1 MISSAAGMSFAVM
14 SARAGWRGGSSN
26 AAVTCP
32 CSAPW
37 RTRAASPRAPS
48 ASAKA
53 SSRMDLPAPVSPVST
68 DRPEAKSISSRSMRT
83 MSRMESR
90 ASMTTVLVFRL
101 DTDAGGLPDAL
112 PRAAGG
118 HAHANRG
125 DEFPPRRS
133 LGLSETTRCRRRRWV
148 EPACGVKPGRCGR
161 SEFRADLELARGQ
174 LGERLAD
181 PMALVLIG
189 LDAPLLHEGIGVFIP
204 TAVRKIMTQHGGR
217 GLRFLDYAERH
228 VGFGQPKQRFLDVT
242 RGLVACH
249 HDLEAIDRTD
259 EVPGIQILTADIHLL
274 AGQLVARDL
283 DLALGRDGI
292 LGIGVFADHLVERLH
307 CLLGAILVAR

>member
-1 MISSAAGMSFAVM
+1 MRPSANCTRRKMISSAAGMSFAAM

-68 DRPEAKSISSRSMRT
+68 DRPDAKSISSRSMRT

-101 DTDAGGLPDAL
+101 AADAGGLPDAP
-112 PRAAGG
+112 PRAAAEGD
-118 HAHANRG
+118 AHANRG

-133 LGLSETTRCRRRRWV
+133 LGLSGTTRCRRRKLGGARL
-148 EPACGVKPGRCGR
+148 RCQARQMWTKRLPRR
-161 SEFRADLELARGQ
+161 SRTCPR
-174 LGERLAD
+174 
-181 PMALVLIG
+181 
-189 LDAPLLHEGIGVFIP
+189 P
-204 TAVRKIMTQHGGR
+204 TW
-217 GLRFLDYAERH
+217 
-228 VGFGQPKQRFLDVT
+228 
-242 RGLVACH
+242 
-249 HDLEAIDRTD
+249 
-259 EVPGIQILTADIHLL
+259 
-274 AGQLVARDL
+274 
-283 DLALGRDGI
+283 
-292 LGIGVFADHLVERLH
+292 
-307 CLLGAILVAR
+307 